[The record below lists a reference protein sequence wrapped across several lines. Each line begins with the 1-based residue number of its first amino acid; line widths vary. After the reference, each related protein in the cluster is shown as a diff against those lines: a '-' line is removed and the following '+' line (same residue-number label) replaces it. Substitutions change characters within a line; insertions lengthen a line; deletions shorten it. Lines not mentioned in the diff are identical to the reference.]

1 MTTVSQAGEKRDDFP
16 IVDPHQHFWDL
27 GRNYYPWLSDPKP
40 VAFRYGD
47 YTTLKRNYLPPDY
60 RRDAGPL
67 KIVKTVHVQANWDPS
82 DPVGETR
89 WLEDVAREYA
99 LPSAVVGAAYFDRED
114 IDEVLAK
121 HARSKLV
128 RGVRS
133 FPAAAATLEQ
143 EARGAPGSM
152 DDPKWRR
159 GYALLEKHGFSFDLQ
174 TPWWHFEA
182 AAALARDFPNTQMVI
197 VHTGLPVDRSREGLT
212 AWRAALEKVGA
223 EPNVAIKISGLGRP
237 GLPWTLTA
245 NGGII
250 RDAINIFGPERAM
263 FASNYPV
270 DSLAGS
276 FQMIYGG
283 FRAAV
288 SNRQI
293 EERRMLFHDTAVR
306 IYRL

>member
-1 MTTVSQAGEKRDDFP
+1 MADTSEKSDDFA

-40 VAFRYGD
+40 VPFRYGD
-47 YTTLKRNYLPPDY
+47 YAALRRNYLPPDY

-67 KIVKTVHVQANWDPS
+67 RIVKTVHVEAKWDPS

-89 WLEDVAREYA
+89 WLEEIAREHG
-99 LPSAVVGAAYFDRED
+99 LPSAVIGAAFFDRED
-114 IDEVLAK
+114 VDEVLAR
-121 HARSKLV
+121 HAKSPLI
-128 RGVRS
+128 RGVRN
-133 FPAAAATLEQ
+133 FPAATETVAQ
-143 EARGAPGSM
+143 EARGATGSM

-159 GYALLEKHGFSFDLQ
+159 GYALLEKYGFSFDLQ

-182 AAALARDFPNTQMVI
+182 AAALARDFPKTQIVI
-197 VHTGLPVDRSREGLT
+197 MHAGLPADRSRDGLA
-212 AWRAALEKVGA
+212 AWRGALEIVA
-223 EPNVAIKISGLGRP
+223 AQPNVAIKISGLGRP

-293 EERRMLFHDTAVR
+293 EERRMLFHDNAVR

>member
-1 MTTVSQAGEKRDDFP
+1 VTETSEKSDDLP
-16 IVDPHQHFWDL
+16 IIDPHQHFWDL

-40 VAFRYGD
+40 IRFRYGD
-47 YTTLKRNYLPPDY
+47 YSALKRNYLPPDY
-60 RRDAGPL
+60 RRDAGAL
-67 KIVKTVHVQANWDPS
+67 NIVKTVHVEALWHPS
-82 DPVGETR
+82 DPTGETR
-89 WLEDVAREYA
+89 WLDELAVEYG
-99 LPSAVVGAAYFDRED
+99 LPSAVIGAAFFDRAD

-121 HARSKLV
+121 HARSRLV

-133 FPAAAATLEQ
+133 FPASAETVAQ
-143 EARGAPGSM
+143 EARGAVGSM

-182 AAALARDFPNTQMVI
+182 AAELARDFPKTQIVV
-197 VHTGLPVDRSREGLT
+197 VHTGLPADRSAEGLA
-212 AWRAALEKVGA
+212 AWRAALETVAA
-223 EPNVAIKISGLGRP
+223 ERNVAIKISGLGRR

-288 SNRQI
+288 SNRLI
-293 EERRMLFHDTAVR
+293 EERRMLFHDNAAR